1 MYIINVHIAEVHME
15 LGKTGQKGEEAR
27 ATARRQVKEGPAPRA
42 GQLADD
48 QQREKALKSAHNSAR
63 GGLNEKKIIQS
74 STES

>member
-1 MYIINVHIAEVHME
+1 ME
-15 LGKTGQKGEEAR
+15 LGKTGQKSGEVR

-63 GGLNEKKIIQS
+63 GGLNEKKLS
-74 STES
+74 SLRQNHKEFMIF